1 MQWEAV
7 IGLEVH
13 AQLATESKIFSGA
26 STRFGAEPNTQ
37 ACVIDL
43 GMPGVL
49 PVLNEKAVEMA
60 VMFGLA
66 VNSEIPPRS
75 SFERKNYFYPDLP
88 KGYQTSQMAEPIVGL
103 GHLDI
108 PLEDGGIK
116 KIRIHHAHLEEDA
129 GKSLHEDFHGMTGV
143 DLNRAG
149 TPLLEIVSE
158 PDMNSAKEAV
168 AYLKGI
174 HAIVTYLGISDGNMA
189 EGSMRC
195 DANVSVRPKG
205 QEKLGTRCEI
215 KNVNSFRFVEKAI
228 NHEIQRQIE
237 LIEDGGRVIQETR
250 LYDPDL
256 DETRSMRSK
265 EEANDYRYFPCPDL
279 LPVELDSAYIQHL
292 KESLPELPEQ
302 KRQRFTQELGLSD
315 YDAGVLS
322 ATRPLADYFDRVTE
336 ICGDAKLAANWVTGE
351 LSAQMNR
358 ESLDIS
364 QAPVAPEQLAGLLK
378 RLADDTINGK
388 AAKQVFAALWAGEG
402 HTADEIIEA
411 KGLKQVTDTGAIEA
425 IIDEVMAN
433 NQPQVD
439 QYKAA
444 EPDKRGK
451 MIGFF
456 VGQVMK
462 ASKGTANPQAVNQ
475 LLKEKLD
482 QA

>member
-13 AQLATESKIFSGA
+13 VQLATQSKIFSGA
-26 STRFGAEPNTQ
+26 STAFGAEPNTQ

-60 VMFGLA
+60 IKFGLA
-66 VNSEIPPRS
+66 VHAEIPQRS

-103 GHLDI
+103 GYLDI
-108 PLEDGGIK
+108 PLEDGGSK
-116 KIRIHHAHLEEDA
+116 RVRIHHAHLEEDA

-168 AYLKGI
+168 AYLKSI
-174 HAIVTYLGISDGNMA
+174 HSIVTYLGISDGNMA
-189 EGSMRC
+189 EGSLRC

-237 LIEDGGRVIQETR
+237 LIEDGGRVTQQTR

-256 DETRSMRSK
+256 DETRAMRSK

-279 LPVELDSAYIQHL
+279 LPVELDEAYIQHL
-292 KESLPELPEQ
+292 KETLPELPEQ
-302 KRQRFTQELGLSD
+302 KRQRFTEQLGLSE

-322 ATRPLADYFDRVTE
+322 SSRALAEYFDRVVE
-336 ICGDAKLAANWVTGE
+336 LSGDAKLVANWISGE
-351 LSAQMNR
+351 LSAQLNR
-358 ESLDIS
+358 DGIEIE

-378 RLADDTINGK
+378 RLQDDTINGK

-425 IIDEVMAN
+425 VIDEVLAAN
-433 NQPQVD
+433 PTQVE
-439 QYKAA
+439 QYRAA
-444 EPDKRGK
+444 EPEKRGK
-451 MIGFF
+451 MVGFF

-475 LLKEKLD
+475 LLAKKLLG
-482 QA
+482 